1 MIKLFAKWVAP
12 GLVTVLGGTALAV
25 LMTSANVAA
34 DIETRAT
41 SALLPNSDPWAELA
55 VDGRDLV
62 LRGTAAD
69 QPSVDATV
77 ARLQSL
83 HGVRTVTA
91 DVQIAPLA
99 SPYPFTA
106 SIENNKITLR
116 GGVPDAATRDRLLAR
131 TGAEVDDL
139 EVLSGMPKRA
149 DWLAGVEFAV
159 DQLKHFDHGQVA
171 AADLSFTLSGRARS
185 RDDFNDVLLAVDNDA
200 PPNVILADVAITP
213 PVVTPYQWSATSDGK
228 RIQLSG
234 YVPDIAVTE
243 RLRLADTAGM
253 PVATGLATASGEP
266 PEFADNALR
275 LLENLAQ
282 LEYGT
287 ASIVDGKQTLTG
299 APATSEIAQR
309 ISGDLAQAGSIV
321 TLDAPRIADYWLSA
335 TRQPGGVIVFDG
347 YAPDETT
354 RKRLSRIEGGDINFL
369 KLGRGAPER
378 YQAALDFGLSLL
390 DHLSEGRFALRS
402 NIITM
407 TGIARSGADYEA
419 LQSLIAAGAPQGLV
433 LAMSEVK
440 APAAAPYLWS
450 ATKAADGSM
459 SLSGMVPDTASKAS
473 LAGAQGATDTAA
485 LTYASGEPAGFLASA
500 MTALDLLQWLDSGSV
515 SYDGTDWAVSGISPS
530 AINSGAIEAE
540 FVTRKLAAAGWSLD
554 VTTTPAPVA
563 PPPVSPYTWSATRT
577 AAGAVTLSGHVPTEA
592 MKKFLA
598 VHAGTDVT
606 DTTEVGAGAPADF
619 IKDTLAALDAVLAL
633 DSGKANF
640 DGNHWIL
647 TGAAASAGARD
658 LVLTPLGAAVDLN
671 DWTVNITIPTPVVT
685 PPKTKPEPP
694 VVEPDTTEPTTPV
707 VVPDTAEPTAP
718 VVEPKTE
725 PPVTEPATPAVDPA
739 YTFSATRAADGA
751 VTMSGQLPAD
761 PALRFFGVITGA
773 PTAGVTIADGAPE
786 DFILSAET
794 GLRGLT
800 QLEAGQLQFV
810 EGKWSLS
817 GKAATN
823 ADRDAVLSSIA
834 ALPAGA
840 AWTTAITAPPPLDA
854 CQAKVAEFS
863 ARNAILFQSGA
874 AIIAA
879 DSESA
884 LDELAGYLALCP
896 EADVDI
902 EGHTDADGDDQL
914 NLALSVARA
923 EAVVNAL
930 ITRNVAANR
939 LYAIGYGESAPIADN
954 ATNAGK
960 RLNRRIVVKVL
971 ENHVD

>member
-12 GLVTVLGGTALAV
+12 GLVTVLGGTALAM

-34 DIETRAT
+34 DIQTRAT
-41 SALLPNSDPWAELA
+41 SALLQGGDAWAELA

-62 LRGTAAD
+62 LRGTTAD
-69 QPSVDATV
+69 QPGVDAAVT
-77 ARLQSL
+77 RLQSL

-91 DVQIAPLA
+91 EVQLAPLV

-106 SIENNKITLR
+106 SIENGRIMLR

-131 TGAEVDDL
+131 TGAQADEL
-139 EVLSGMPKRA
+139 EVLSGMPRRA

-171 AADLSFTLSGRARS
+171 AADLDFTLSGRARS
-185 RDDFNDVLLAVDNDA
+185 RDDFNDLLLAVENTA
-200 PPNVILADVAITP
+200 PEGVTLAEVAITP
-213 PVVTPYQWSATSDGK
+213 PLVTPYQWSATSDGK

-243 RLRLADTAGM
+243 RLRLADTAGI

-266 PEFADNALR
+266 PAFVDNALR
-275 LLENLAQ
+275 LLENLAR

-287 ASIVDGKQTLTG
+287 ASIVDGRLTLTG
-299 APATSEIAQR
+299 APGTADIARRVTQ
-309 ISGDLAQAGSIV
+309 DLAQAGSIV
-321 TLDAPRIADYWLSA
+321 TLDAPRIADYWVSA

-354 RKRLSRIEGGDINFL
+354 RKRLSRIQGADISFL

-378 YQAALDFGLSLL
+378 YQAAVDFGLSLL
-390 DHLSEGRFALRS
+390 DRLSEGRFALRS

-407 TGIARSGADYEA
+407 TGIARSGTDYEA
-419 LQSLIAAGAPQGLV
+419 IQALIAAGAPQGVV

-450 ATKAADGSM
+450 ATKAADGSL
-459 SLSGMVPDTASKAS
+459 SLSGMVPDAATKAS
-473 LAGAQGATDTAA
+473 LAAGQDKPDTAA
-485 LTYASGEPAGFLASA
+485 LTYASGEPAGFPASTS
-500 MTALDLLQWLDSGSV
+500 TALDLLHWLDSGSV
-515 SYDGTDWAVSGISPS
+515 TYDGTDWAVSGVSPS
-530 AINSGAIEAE
+530 AINSAAIEAE

-563 PPPVSPYTWSATRT
+563 PPPVTPYTWSATRS

-592 MKKFLA
+592 MRKFLA
-598 VHAGTDVT
+598 IHAGPDVT
-606 DTTEVGAGAPADF
+606 DTTQVSAGAPADF
-619 IKDTLAALDAVLAL
+619 VKATLAALDAVLAL
-633 DSGKANF
+633 ENGKATF
-640 DGNHWIL
+640 DGRHWIL
-647 TGAAASAGARD
+647 TGAAPSVQARD
-658 LVLTPLGAAVDLN
+658 MVMGPLGAAVDLN
-671 DWTVNITIPTPVVT
+671 DWTLNITVPAQVIT
-685 PPKTKPEPP
+685 PPKVKPE
-694 VVEPDTTEPTTPV
+694 TTEPAPPV
-707 VVPDTAEPTAP
+707 VVPEKA
-718 VVEPKTE
+718 E
-725 PPVTEPATPAVDPA
+725 PPVTEPTTPTLDPA
-739 YTFSATRAADGA
+739 YSFSATRAVGGA

-761 PALRFFGVITGA
+761 PALRFFAAITGA
-773 PTAGVTIADGAPE
+773 PATGVTIADGAPQ

-794 GLRGLT
+794 GLRGLM
-800 QLEAGQLQFV
+800 LLDSGQLQFAQ
-810 EGKWSLS
+810 GKWSLS

-834 ALPAGA
+834 ALAAGG
-840 AWTTAITAPPPLDA
+840 AWTTDIAAPPPLDA

-874 AIIAA
+874 AIIAEE
-879 DSESA
+879 SEPA
-884 LDELAGYLALCP
+884 LDELASYLALCP

-930 ITRNVAANR
+930 ITRNVAASR
-939 LYAIGYGESAPIADN
+939 LYAIGYGESDPIADN
-954 ATNAGK
+954 ATSAGK

-971 ENHVD
+971 EHHVD

>member
-1 MIKLFAKWVAP
+1 
-12 GLVTVLGGTALAV
+12 
-25 LMTSANVAA
+25 
-34 DIETRAT
+34 
-41 SALLPNSDPWAELA
+41 
-55 VDGRDLV
+55 
-62 LRGTAAD
+62 
-69 QPSVDATV
+69 
-77 ARLQSL
+77 
-83 HGVRTVTA
+83 
-91 DVQIAPLA
+91 
-99 SPYPFTA
+99 
-106 SIENNKITLR
+106 
-116 GGVPDAATRDRLLAR
+116 
-131 TGAEVDDL
+131 
-139 EVLSGMPKRA
+139 
-149 DWLAGVEFAV
+149 
-159 DQLKHFDHGQVA
+159 
-171 AADLSFTLSGRARS
+171 
-185 RDDFNDVLLAVDNDA
+185 
-200 PPNVILADVAITP
+200 
-213 PVVTPYQWSATSDGK
+213 
-228 RIQLSG
+228 
-234 YVPDIAVTE
+234 
-243 RLRLADTAGM
+243 
-253 PVATGLATASGEP
+253 
-266 PEFADNALR
+266 
-275 LLENLAQ
+275 
-282 LEYGT
+282 
-287 ASIVDGKQTLTG
+287 
-299 APATSEIAQR
+299 
-309 ISGDLAQAGSIV
+309 AQAGSIV
-321 TLDAPRIADYWLSA
+321 TLDAPRIDDYWLSA

-354 RKRLSRIEGGDINFL
+354 RKRLSRIENADINFL

-407 TGIARSGADYEA
+407 TGIARSGTDYEA
-419 LQSLIAAGAPQGLV
+419 LQSLIAAGAPQGFV

-440 APAAAPYLWS
+440 APVAAPYLWS
-450 ATKAADGSM
+450 ATKAADGSAV
-459 SLSGMVPDTASKAS
+459 LSGMVPDAVTKAS
-473 LAGAQGATDTAA
+473 LAGAQGQPDTAA

-500 MTALDLLQWLDSGSV
+500 MTAVDLLQWLDSGSV
-515 SYDGTDWAVSGISPS
+515 SYDGTDWAVAGISPG
-530 AINSGAIEAE
+530 AINSAAIEAE

-563 PPPVSPYTWSATRT
+563 SPPVSPYTWSATRS
-577 AAGAVTLSGHVPTEA
+577 AAGAVALSGHVPTEA
-592 MKKFLA
+592 IKKFLA

-606 DTTEVGAGAPADF
+606 DTSEIGAGAPEDF

-647 TGAAASAGARD
+647 TGAAASAQARD

-671 DWTVNITIPTPVVT
+671 AWTVNITIPIPLVVT

-694 VVEPDTTEPTTPV
+694 VVVPEP
-707 VVPDTAEPTAP
+707 P
-718 VVEPKTE
+718 VVEPEKAEPPATEPPVAE
-725 PPVTEPATPAVDPA
+725 PPVTERATPAVDPA
-739 YTFSATRAADGA
+739 YTFSATRAAGGV

-773 PTAGVTIADGAPE
+773 PTTGVTIADGAPE

-794 GLRGLT
+794 GLRGLI
-800 QLEAGQLQFV
+800 QLESGQLQFV

-834 ALPAGA
+834 ALSAGA
-840 AWTTAITAPPPLDA
+840 TWTTAITAPPPLDA

-863 ARNAILFQSGA
+863 TRNAILFQSGA

-879 DSESA
+879 DSEPA

-930 ITRNVAANR
+930 ITRNVAASR

-960 RLNRRIVVKVL
+960 RLNRRIVVNVL
-971 ENHVD
+971 EHHVD